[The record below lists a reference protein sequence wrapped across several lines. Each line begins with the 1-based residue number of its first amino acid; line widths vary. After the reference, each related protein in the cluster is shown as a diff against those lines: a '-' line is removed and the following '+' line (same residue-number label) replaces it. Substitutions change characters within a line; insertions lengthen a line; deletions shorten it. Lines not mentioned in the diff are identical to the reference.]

1 MELVR
6 RAATEADKPFVWQAN
21 ARAYEEVVTR
31 QFGEWDAE
39 QQESK
44 FDDKWRCAAFEV
56 VELGGERVGAIWT
69 TDEGDHLWLREVF
82 LLPNHQQQG
91 IGTGLVKQEI
101 VKARRLSKPLRL
113 RVLRES
119 RARALYTR
127 LGFSVCGETE
137 THFWMEAI

>member
-39 QQESK
+39 QQERK
-44 FDDKWRCAAFEV
+44 FDDKWRRATFEV
-56 VELGGERVGAIWT
+56 VELGGERVGAIWS

-91 IGTGLVKQEI
+91 VGAELVRQEI
-101 VKARRLSKPLRL
+101 VKARRRSKPLRL

>member
-39 QQESK
+39 QQERK
-44 FDDKWRCAAFEV
+44 FDDKWRRATFEV
-56 VELGGERVGAIWT
+56 VELGGERVGAIWS

-91 IGTGLVKQEI
+91 VGTELVRQEI
-101 VKARRLSKPLRL
+101 VKARRRSKPLRL